1 MKHFTH
7 SLTIICI
14 FDGYFNI
21 SLSNSKHPVT
31 HQCPK
36 KSCLYYAMVQDVC
49 QSQKEP
55 SEKTH
60 LNKNILQLLPFLLD
74 FLRCHSQYSFTSLGI
89 LNPISMI
96 LWLSD
101 DLTLSTLTF
110 LLLLRIHSYV
120 SLLFFPRNF
129 TLVRDLKNPGIIRTL
144 LDKHIN
150 KCTCLLCLP
159 LDFFF
164 FFLYGYET
172 ILVKGRNTKE
182 K

>member
-1 MKHFTH
+1 M
-7 SLTIICI
+7 
-14 FDGYFNI
+14 
-21 SLSNSKHPVT
+21 
-31 HQCPK
+31 
-36 KSCLYYAMVQDVC
+36 
-49 QSQKEP
+49 
-55 SEKTH
+55 
-60 LNKNILQLLPFLLD
+60 QLLPFLLD

-164 FFLYGYET
+164 FLYGYET

-182 K
+182 KWKNYILLQGNKAIRFDFFHHLI